1 MTLTLKDKE
10 AIKRKVAESLSRER
24 EVTRVV
30 VFGSFLSSPN
40 PHDLD
45 VAVFQDS
52 HETYLPLALRY
63 RRDLRSVALQI
74 PIDVIPLTAVPADDP
89 FLAEIERGE
98 TIYER

>member
-1 MTLTLKDKE
+1 MTLTHKDKE
-10 AIKRKVAESLSRER
+10 AIKQKVAESLAREQ

-30 VFGSFLSSPN
+30 VFGSFVYSPN

-52 HETYLPLALRY
+52 NEHYLPLALRY
-63 RRDLRSVALQI
+63 RRDLRSVARQI
-74 PIDVIPLTAVPADDP
+74 PLDVIPLMSAPADDP
-89 FLAEIERGE
+89 FLAEIEQGE